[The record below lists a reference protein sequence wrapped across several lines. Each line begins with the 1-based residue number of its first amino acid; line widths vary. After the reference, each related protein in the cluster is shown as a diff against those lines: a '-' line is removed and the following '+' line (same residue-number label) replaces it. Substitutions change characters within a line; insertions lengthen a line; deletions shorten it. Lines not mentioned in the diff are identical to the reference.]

1 MNKTKI
7 AWDVIYKTFQKMPV
21 KKNKII
27 FESFLGRGY
36 NDSPKA
42 ISDYLITHDY
52 DYNIYWSINDPKKID
67 SEEFE
72 VVKKPSIAYLYHL
85 ATAKYI
91 ITNSRMPKEF
101 EKREGQKL
109 IQTWHGTPLK
119 KLVLDMEENHF
130 PATTKINYFINFLSD
145 VAKWDYL
152 ISPNEYSTKIFKRA
166 FAFEGEI
173 MEIGYPRN
181 DRLHKFHPVE
191 VDNIKERLKI
201 TPDKKVLLYTPT
213 FRENN
218 AKKKGQYIEQI
229 KLNFNQ
235 VLKNNPDWVILVR
248 SHYLI
253 TEHQK
258 LKNDQIIDVSLYH
271 DINDLYIIS
280 DTLLT
285 DYSST
290 MFDYAILNRPI
301 IKFAHDFKEYES
313 KLRGFYLDYHKDIP
327 ATNIQNEAELSE
339 LLKNFDQY
347 KEFWI
352 EEIVEFNNKFN
363 SISNGKS
370 AKQFVDFLGK
380 IEDDK

>member
-7 AWDVIYKTFQKMPV
+7 AWNVIYKTFQKMPI

-36 NDSPKA
+36 NDNPKA
-42 ISDYLITHDY
+42 ISDYLINNEY
-52 DYNIYWSINDPKKID
+52 DYEIIWSIKDPKKID
-67 SEEFE
+67 SEELE
-72 VVKKPSIAYLYHL
+72 VVKKPSISYLYHL

-91 ITNSRMPKEF
+91 ITNSRMPIEF
-101 EKREGQKL
+101 EKRSGQKL

-119 KLVLDMEENHF
+119 KLVLDMQENHF
-130 PATTKINYFINFLSD
+130 PGTSKIEYFINFLKD
-145 VAKWDYL
+145 VEKWDYL
-152 ISPNEYSTKIFKRA
+152 ISPNSYSSDIFRRA
-166 FAFEGEI
+166 FAYEGK
-173 MEIGYPRN
+173 MLEIGYPRN
-181 DRLHKFHPVE
+181 DRLQKYSPDE
-191 VDNIKERLKI
+191 NLKI
-201 TPDKKVLLYTPT
+201 RQELKIAPEAKVLLYTPT

-218 AKKKGQYIEQI
+218 AKDKGQYIEQI

-235 VLKNNPDWVILVR
+235 VLKDNPNWVILVR

-258 LKNDQIIDVSLYH
+258 INNKQIIDVSSYG

-290 MFDYAILNRPI
+290 MFDFSLLNRPI
-301 IKFAHDFKEYES
+301 IKYAHDYEEYEG

-327 ATNIQNEAELSE
+327 ATSIQNEQELSE
-339 LLKNFDQY
+339 LLSNFDQY
-347 KEFWI
+347 KEFWLD
-352 EEIVEFNNKFN
+352 EILEFNMKFN
-363 SISNGKS
+363 DFSKGDS
-370 AKQFVDFLGK
+370 ARQFAK
-380 IEDDK
+380 ILENDIE

>member
-7 AWDVIYKTFQKMPV
+7 AWDVIYKSFQKLPM
-21 KKNKII
+21 KKNKIV
-27 FESFLGRGY
+27 FESFLGRSY

-42 ISDYLITHDY
+42 ICDYILDNDY
-52 DYNIYWSINDPKKID
+52 DYDIIWSVNDPKKIT

-72 VVKKPSIAYLYHL
+72 VVKKPSISYLYHL

-101 EKREGQKL
+101 QKREGQKL

-119 KLVLDMEENHF
+119 RLVLDMEENHF
-130 PATTKINYFINFLSD
+130 PNTTKINYFINFLSD

-152 ISPNEYSTKIFKRA
+152 ISPNAYSTEIFRRA

-173 MEIGYPRN
+173 LEIGYPRN
-181 DRLHKFHPVE
+181 DRLHKYHPEEAVK
-191 VDNIKERLKI
+191 IRERLNI
-201 TPDKKVLLYTPT
+201 DPNAKVLLYTPT

-229 KLNFNQ
+229 KMNFNQ
-235 VLKNNPDWVILVR
+235 VLKNNPDWVVLVR
-248 SHYLI
+248 SHYLV

-258 LKNDQIIDVSLYH
+258 LKNENIIDVSSYH
-271 DINDLYIIS
+271 DINDLFIIS

-290 MFDYAILNRPI
+290 MFDFAILNRPI
-301 IKFAHDFKEYES
+301 IKFAHDYEEYEG

-327 ATNIQNEAELSE
+327 ATNIKNEQELSE
-339 LLKNFDQY
+339 LLNNFEQY
-347 KEFWI
+347 SDFWAGELVDFNLKFNNISTGSSSKEF
-352 EEIVEFNNKFN
+352 VEYLENK
-363 SISNGKS
+363 I
-370 AKQFVDFLGK
+370 Q
-380 IEDDK
+380 